1 VNRPVQ
7 SNLRL
12 VGDVGGTNVRFALAD
27 TSGVAP
33 RVTDAE
39 SYRCADFPG
48 LEQAIEH
55 YLTRMN
61 TRGPRPHA
69 AVVAVAGPVNNGVAA
84 LTNGRWRMTTTGL
97 NAAGFSAARLI
108 NDYTALALAVN
119 RLGPEDLGAVGEP
132 RAPVTDRTIAL
143 VGAGT
148 GLGVAAAVRAD
159 GEEVIATAE
168 GGHIAFAPVDDTE
181 IEILRLL
188 TGVFGRVSLERILSG
203 PGLVSLRWALG
214 RIAGQE
220 VKAITPEEI
229 VARAMAGQ
237 DPLCAQTL
245 DRFCAIYGSAAGD
258 MALVYGALGGVY
270 LGGGIAPRILQWLRK
285 SEFRSRFEAKGRFAG
300 YLEPVATQ
308 VIMHPYAAL
317 LGAAD
322 APLQIKTAVPAT

>member
-1 VNRPVQ
+1 MNRPVQ
-7 SNLRL
+7 SGLRL

-27 TSGVAP
+27 TSGAAP
-33 RVTDAE
+33 RISDAE

-48 LEQAIEH
+48 LEAAIEH
-55 YLTRMN
+55 YLSMMN

-69 AVVAVAGPVNNGVAA
+69 AVVAVAGPVDNGVAV
-84 LTNGRWRMTTTGL
+84 LTNGRWRMSNTGL
-97 NAAGFSAARLI
+97 QAAGFSAARLI
-108 NDYTALALAVN
+108 NDYTALALAVR
-119 RLGPEDLGAVGEP
+119 RLGPDDLGALGDADSPAEGK
-132 RAPVTDRTIAL
+132 TIAL

-159 GEEVIATAE
+159 GVEVIATAE
-168 GGHIAFAPVDDTE
+168 GGHIGFAPVDETE
-181 IEILRLL
+181 VEILRALN
-188 TGVFGRVSLERILSG
+188 GVFGRVSLERILSG

-220 VKAITPEEI
+220 VEPITPEEV
-229 VARAMAGQ
+229 VARAMSGQ

-270 LGGGIAPRILQWLRK
+270 LGGGIAPRILAWLRK
-285 SEFRSRFEAKGRFAG
+285 SEFRARFEAKGRFAG
-300 YLEPVATQ
+300 YLAPIATK
-308 VIMHPYAAL
+308 VIVHPYAAL

-322 APLQIKTAVPAT
+322 AALPLKSAVPAT

>member
-1 VNRPVQ
+1 VQ
-7 SNLRL
+7 SGLRL

-27 TSGVAP
+27 TSGPAP
-33 RVTDAE
+33 RISEAD

-55 YLTRMN
+55 YLAHVDA
-61 TRGPRPHA
+61 RGARPRS
-69 AVVAVAGPVNNGVAA
+69 AVVAVAGPVNNGVAE
-84 LTNGRWRMTTTGL
+84 LTNGHWRMSNAGL
-97 NAAGFSAARLI
+97 HAAGFSAARLI
-108 NDYTALALAVN
+108 NDYTALALAVR
-119 RLGPEDLGAVGEP
+119 RLGAEDLGAIGE
-132 RAPVTDRTIAL
+132 ANGTAEGKTIAL

-168 GGHIAFAPVDDTE
+168 GGHIAFAPVDETE
-181 IEILRLL
+181 IEILRVL

-214 RIAGQE
+214 RIDGKE
-220 VKAITPEEI
+220 VEPVAPEDV
-229 VARAMAGQ
+229 VARAMAGS

-270 LGGGIAPRILQWLRK
+270 LGGGIAPRILPWLRK
-285 SEFRSRFEAKGRFAG
+285 SEFRTRFEAKGRFAG
-300 YLEPVATQ
+300 YLAPVPTK

-322 APLQIKTAVPAT
+322 AVLAQKSTVLAT